1 MEGIINKIME
11 IDRLAEQ
18 KLAAAK
24 KLQQQIAKEAVEESS
39 KLEESL
45 KKSADRAIDNVE
57 ATNRHEFEILSEK
70 QEKKYADE
78 MKRLDRFY
86 EQEHEKIE
94 NEIFSRIVGELS

>member
-11 IDRLAEQ
+11 IDKLAEQ

-24 KLQQQIAKEAVEESS
+24 KFQQQTEKEAVEEAS
-39 KLEESL
+39 KLEAKL
-45 KKSADRAIDNVE
+45 RKSADRAIDNVE

-78 MKRLDRFY
+78 MKRLDGFY
-86 EQEHEKIE
+86 DREHEKIE